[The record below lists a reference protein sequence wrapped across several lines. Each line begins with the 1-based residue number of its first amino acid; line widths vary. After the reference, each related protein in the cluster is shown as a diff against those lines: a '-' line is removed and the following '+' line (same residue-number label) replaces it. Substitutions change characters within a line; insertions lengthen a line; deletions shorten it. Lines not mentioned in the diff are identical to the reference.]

1 MTTLDQKSALASSR
15 PTLLLIGTSY
25 KQSPISFREAL
36 VRALSGKEG
45 KALLK
50 NLPGAEETVLLSTCN
65 RTELYAVSNNPER
78 TVHAFRSRIQGLLNN
93 VDESHFFVQEGS
105 GAIEH
110 LFRVSSGLDS
120 IVLGEPQIL
129 SQVRDAGIAARIE
142 RNARGVLSPLF
153 DRAFRVGNRLRTS
166 YRLGSGEASLSSLAI
181 GVAKQLLKKRRPNVL
196 LIGTGKMIQL
206 AAKELQTMNARLYI
220 ASKRDGIPPGLG
232 GAKMVVYDRVP
243 KVASRCDLV
252 ISATNSTGYVL
263 TKHDVRGGR
272 RKLIIDL
279 GMPRNIDPAIR
290 GTKNVELLNLDD
302 LAMRRPARAASYP
315 QLRKGESQIS
325 KEVDEFERW
334 LIETRFSDTLGR
346 LYGWAHLVRD
356 EEVQRALKKLHLS
369 SARQRKV
376 LDSLGRRVVS
386 KLLSKPTLFVR
397 NQNTAL
403 EELERLRILQAVFD
417 LGEDGN

>member
-1 MTTLDQKSALASSR
+1 MTTLDQTSALTTPH

-25 KQSPISFREAL
+25 KQSPISFRETL
-36 VRALSGKEG
+36 VRALSGENG
-45 KALLK
+45 KTLLK

-78 TVHAFRSRIQGLLNN
+78 TVQAFRSRLRGLLDNA
-93 VDESHFFVQEGS
+93 DESHFFVLEGS
-105 GAIEH
+105 ATIGH

-129 SQVRDAGIAARIE
+129 SQVRDAGINARIE
-142 RNARGVLSPLF
+142 RSAKGVLSPLF

-181 GVAKQLLKKRRPNVL
+181 RVAKERMKKPRPKVL

-206 AAKELQTMNARLYI
+206 AAKELQKRNARLYI
-220 ASKRDGIPPGLG
+220 ASKRDGVPPSLG
-232 GAKMVVYDRVP
+232 GAKMVRYNRVP
-243 KVASRCDLV
+243 LVASRCDLV

-263 TKHDVRGGR
+263 TKQDIGGSR
-272 RKLIIDL
+272 RKLIVDL

-290 GTKNVELLNLDD
+290 GTKNVELLDLDD
-302 LAMRRPARAASYP
+302 LAMGRRARTSKHP
-315 QLRKGESQIS
+315 QLQKAESQVS
-325 KEVDEFERW
+325 KEVDEFEKW

-346 LYGWAHLVRD
+346 LYGWAHQVRD
-356 EEVQRALKKLHLS
+356 EEVQRASRKLHLS
-369 SARQRKV
+369 SVRQRKV

-397 NQNTAL
+397 NRKTAL
-403 EELERLRILQAVFD
+403 EEQERLRILQAVFD

>member
-1 MTTLDQKSALASSR
+1 MTTLNQKSALASSH

-25 KQSPISFREAL
+25 KQSPISFRETL

-45 KALLK
+45 KTLLK

-78 TVHAFRSRIQGLLNN
+78 TVHAFRSRIQELVND
-93 VDESHFFVQEGS
+93 VDESHFFVLEGS

-120 IVLGEPQIL
+120 LVLGEPQIL
-129 SQVRDAGIAARIE
+129 SQVRDAGTAARIE
-142 RNARGVLSPLF
+142 RSARGVLSPLF
-153 DRAFRVGNRLRTS
+153 DRAFRVGNRVRTS

-181 GVAKQLLKKRRPNVL
+181 RVAKQRLKKTRPNVL

-206 AAKELQTMNARLYI
+206 AAKELQKMNAQLYI

-263 TKHDVRGGR
+263 TKHDVRGSR

-290 GTKNVELLNLDD
+290 GAKNVELLDLDD
-302 LAMRRPARAASYP
+302 LAMRRPAQTSRYP
-315 QLRKGESQIS
+315 QLRKVESQIS
-325 KEVDEFERW
+325 KEVDEFEKR
-334 LIETRFSDTLGR
+334 LIET
-346 LYGWAHLVRD
+346 
-356 EEVQRALKKLHLS
+356 
-369 SARQRKV
+369 
-376 LDSLGRRVVS
+376 
-386 KLLSKPTLFVR
+386 
-397 NQNTAL
+397 
-403 EELERLRILQAVFD
+403 
-417 LGEDGN
+417 